1 VSVSVRTISFFSFF
15 VFSEQLAMHRS
26 GMVDI
31 VEGVVKMG
39 GDAVKVGE
47 SSYGGGMGVFALRN
61 LRQLLFILSFCKAL
75 VSNI

>member
-1 VSVSVRTISFFSFF
+1 
-15 VFSEQLAMHRS
+15 MHRS